1 MHAAFVRFVQ
11 STKNQHNKEKPMYLR
26 KLQHEECLVAAN
38 HSEDEGR
45 KKLLS
50 MLLFALIVI
59 FSILL
64 SSLSE
69 LEIKFF

>member
-1 MHAAFVRFVQ
+1 
-11 STKNQHNKEKPMYLR
+11 MYLR
-26 KLQHEECLVAAN
+26 KLQHEESLVAAN

-50 MLLFALIVI
+50 MFLFALIVI